1 MKYLISFSL
10 IVLTSFSCGSDKRKS
25 PNEYMNSIGM
35 EFVRIPAGSFR
46 MGSGGEAAEKD
57 ETPLHQVVI
66 SRPFYLGKYEVTQ
79 KQWLKVMGD
88 NPSFFNR
95 RKLGSRFEN
104 HPVEQV
110 SFHAAREFVRKL
122 NSLEKTEAY
131 RLPTE
136 AEWEYACR
144 AGTDTSYPFGDGGE
158 RINEYAR
165 NILNSG
171 METHPVGS
179 LKPNSR
185 GLFDMAG
192 NVWEFCQDRYD
203 EGFYSKSPVADPAG
217 PRSGETRVLR
227 GGAWD
232 TYPEFC
238 RSAFRLNAGPDYAV
252 GLFFGLRLVREVEPS
267 SAVKPVALIPKP
279 SSFMRKEGIFR
290 LDDKTVIR
298 MEGTDLETEQS
309 ARFLKQAVLQAAG
322 LDIQIAGSSLA
333 ARRTCLDVAIDR
345 GDSALGDEGYRLQV
359 TERTVKL
366 RAAKPAGLFYA
377 VQTVRQLLPDPI
389 ADDGPGLDAGT
400 EIPCL
405 EIEDRPRFR
414 WRGVMLD
421 PARHF
426 LSTEFIKRYI
436 DLLAFHK
443 YNVLHLHLT
452 DNEGWRLAIG
462 TYPELTRI
470 GARIEGQ
477 DAGFYSR
484 GEMEEI
490 IRYAAER
497 FVLIVPEIE
506 MPGHSEAVLSVFP
519 ELSCTGKPPFHAFC
533 MGNDKALSF
542 FEKVLAEVAD
552 IFPGPYIHVGGDE
565 VNYENWAKC
574 PRCRARMDKEGI
586 KEIHGLQTWFMRR
599 ITDFLTRRDRRAM
612 SWAVTHGNANDPQ
625 NLDDIGNHPLV
636 HSWHDEILF
645 AAPNGFDVVNSN
657 FVYTYLDYPEFTDK
671 RMSTWMG
678 ATDLAKVYSFLIVPP
693 GFSREQA
700 DHVWGSTYCIWGE
713 TAPQSRVDRA
723 AFPRLLAGS
732 ELLWSGD
739 GKKDFAEFFK
749 RVIRH
754 EKRLKAMGVDG
765 APLDLY
771 AKYFFDPKR

>member
-10 IVLTSFSCGSDKRKS
+10 IVLTSLSCGSGKRNS
-25 PNEYMNSIGM
+25 RNGYTNSIGM
-35 EFVRIPAGSFR
+35 EFVRIPAGTFS
-46 MGSGGEAAEKD
+46 MGSGEGKGEKD
-57 ETPLHQVVI
+57 ETPVRRVI
-66 SRPFYLGKYEVTQ
+66 VSRPFYLGKYEVTQ
-79 KQWLKVMGD
+79 KQWLKVMGT

-110 SFHAAREFVRKL
+110 SFRAAREFVRKL
-122 NSLEKTEAY
+122 NLLEKTEAY

-144 AGTDTSYPFGDGGE
+144 AGTGTLYPFGDREE
-158 RINEYAR
+158 RINEYAW

-179 LKPNSR
+179 RKSNPW
-185 GLFDMAG
+185 GLYDMSG

-203 EGFYSKSPVADPAG
+203 EGFYSRSPIADPFG
-217 PRSGETRVLR
+217 PPSGETRVLR

-238 RSAFRLNAGPDYAV
+238 RSAFRLHAGPDYAV

-267 SAVKPVALIPKP
+267 SKVKPVALIPKP
-279 SSFMRKEGIFR
+279 AVCISKKGTFR
-290 LDDKTVIR
+290 LDDRTVIR
-298 MEGTDLETEQS
+298 TAGTDPDTEKT
-309 ARFLKQAVLQAAG
+309 ALFLRQAVLQATG
-322 LDIQIAGSSLA
+322 LDLPIVGSSIAAGSACFELALDGGDPSL
-333 ARRTCLDVAIDR
+333 V
-345 GDSALGDEGYRLQV
+345 DEGYRLEV
-359 TERTVKL
+359 NERTVKL

-377 VQTVRQLLPDPI
+377 VQTLRQLLPDPTS
-389 ADDGPGLDAGT
+389 GEERSLGAGKG
-400 EIPCL
+400 IPCL
-405 EIEDRPRFR
+405 DIEDRPRFR

-443 YNVLHLHLT
+443 FNVLHLHLT

-462 TYPELTRI
+462 KYPDLTRI
-470 GARIEGQ
+470 GARLEGQ

-497 FVLIVPEIE
+497 FVLIVPEVE

-542 FEKVLAEVAD
+542 FKQVLAEVAD
-552 IFPGPYIHVGGDE
+552 IFPGPYIHIGGDE
-565 VNYENWAKC
+565 VNEGNWEKC
-574 PRCRARMDKEGI
+574 PLCRARMEKEGI

-599 ITDFLTRRDRRAM
+599 ITDFLALRNRRAM
-612 SWAVTHGNANDPQ
+612 SWAVTRGNANDPQ
-625 NLDDIGNHPLV
+625 NLDDIGHNSLV

-645 AAPNGFDVVNSN
+645 AAPHGFDVINSN

-678 ATDLAKVYSFLIVPP
+678 ATDLSKVYSFSIVPP
-693 GFSREQA
+693 GFSPEQA
-700 DHVWGSTYCIWGE
+700 EHVWGSTYCLWGE
-713 TAPQSRVDRA
+713 MATQSRVDRA
-723 AFPRLLAGS
+723 SFPRLLAGA
-732 ELLWSGD
+732 ERLWSGD

-754 EKRLKAMGVDG
+754 EKRLKAMGVDS
-765 APLDLY
+765 ASLDLY
-771 AKYFFDPKR
+771 AKYHD